1 MKGSTVAKAPCPRF
15 KEWTYDL
22 RGLEFTLPVTVPPL
36 PNNIAFGPFNYERE
50 PIQMVRCIP
59 ADLLYDRYNVVATP
73 GDVYQPTTHWWLLVT
88 APRASDLVDPLT
100 LHTCLES
107 LRTMASP
114 NKITCFHVIDLYR
127 GKVKFEWWLE
137 LIIAILSSFPR
148 IRFLDE
154 WTHSFPRPTSLQSA
168 LHALDTWSRANID
181 NQSLPR
187 SVWQDLGTIKG
198 CLPASCDDGLSN
210 DPGRE
215 LVYHGIVRPKLV
227 DYIQY
232 ASTDF
237 LQASHHVVLCCPA
250 NLETNSAALRY
261 VMREHGADTIF
272 RLRPEVG
279 NVLTL
284 PVSMINDK
292 PQTMHLLITRATPCC
307 PMIADTLFVCLEY
320 LKTLLERLEATE
332 VHFAIIDPERPIRNL
347 FDFCTCLMDAF
358 ADPPLSVVLHDRIY
372 VSIASIA
379 SFP

>member
-1 MKGSTVAKAPCPRF
+1 MA
-15 KEWTYDL
+15 
-22 RGLEFTLPVTVPPL
+22 
-36 PNNIAFGPFNYERE
+36 
-50 PIQMVRCIP
+50 
-59 ADLLYDRYNVVATP
+59 
-73 GDVYQPTTHWWLLVT
+73 
-88 APRASDLVDPLT
+88 PLT
-100 LHTCLES
+100 CQDTKLRKVRFQLQRKLRQWTSKGNEFSARVSVSEISCPDFRKTLRKS
-107 LRTMASP
+107 LQMHCNVRTMASP

-215 LVYHGIVRPKLV
+215 LVYHGIVRPQLV

-261 VMREHGADTIF
+261 VMR
-272 RLRPEVG
+272 
-279 NVLTL
+279 
-284 PVSMINDK
+284 
-292 PQTMHLLITRATPCC
+292 
-307 PMIADTLFVCLEY
+307 
-320 LKTLLERLEATE
+320 
-332 VHFAIIDPERPIRNL
+332 
-347 FDFCTCLMDAF
+347 
-358 ADPPLSVVLHDRIY
+358 
-372 VSIASIA
+372 
-379 SFP
+379 